1 MAAVTQEAQIEQF
14 LREGAGA
21 TGRAAADLVERAVSA
36 PGLFA
41 FGELLDLDGVQ
52 RLAADPSLA
61 GHLALLKLFAH
72 GTLPEYRAAV
82 AAGES
87 LPALTPAQELKLKK
101 LTVATLAEGA
111 ATLAYDRL
119 MPALELPTVRA
130 LEDLLINECMAT
142 GLVRGKLDQKARR
155 FEVAGSFGRDPRPG
169 QLAEV
174 IAALEDWRDG
184 ARAAATDIRRVAET
198 ARSEAE
204 ARATRR
210 AEVEAEVEAA
220 ARKIKQAAIDG
231 TQKQTGGVGGQQSA
245 EDDEVAMDLDD
256 EAARGKGI
264 GSKRRR

>member
-82 AAGES
+82 AAGEP

-101 LTVATLAEGA
+101 LKVATLRRFGFRSKPPAPNAGGFAPDPIIVGGA
-111 ATLAYDRL
+111 FSND
-119 MPALELPTVRA
+119 PKRA
-130 LEDLLINECMAT
+130 A
-142 GLVRGKLDQKARR
+142 GRRASRSVRGTTR
-155 FEVAGSFGRDPRPG
+155 G
-169 QLAEV
+169 AE
-174 IAALEDWRDG
+174 
-184 ARAAATDIRRVAET
+184 
-198 ARSEAE
+198 
-204 ARATRR
+204 
-210 AEVEAEVEAA
+210 
-220 ARKIKQAAIDG
+220 
-231 TQKQTGGVGGQQSA
+231 
-245 EDDEVAMDLDD
+245 
-256 EAARGKGI
+256 
-264 GSKRRR
+264 